1 METKNLFLSCD
12 WGSSSFRLRIIEAP
26 SLKLIEEETSNEGIK
41 NTFELWKETAN
52 PGDDRYPFYL
62 EIIDFHIKNL
72 EKWLNVSLDNV
83 PIIVSGMASSSIGM
97 MELAYSDIP
106 IRTDGSD
113 LNKKFVPAPAKFK
126 HDILIISGAKTPDD
140 VMRGEEIQLVGAI
153 EADDDGGEKL
163 YVFTGTHSKH
173 ILVKDGK
180 AIGFRTYMTG
190 EFFDLLYKHS
200 LLTTGLEKGQ
210 GFLYPENRESFE
222 SGVRD
227 SCKYSLLH
235 STFLTRVNYLLKK
248 RSKQENYYYLSG
260 LLIGYEL
267 GDLLSYHSSRVHLVS
282 NEPLSVYYETAF
294 NVLNTNS
301 SAAMVVQSADEAL
314 IRGQWK
320 MLSEGA
326 AAPRVA
332 KS

>member
-12 WGSSSFRLRIIEAP
+12 WGSSNFRLRVIEAP
-26 SLKLIEEETSNEGIK
+26 SLKIIEEEASNEGIK
-41 NTFELWKETAN
+41 NTFERWKQTGN
-52 PGDDRYPFYL
+52 TGDDRYPFYL

-72 EKWLNVSLDNV
+72 EKLLNVSLDKV
-83 PIIVSGMASSSIGM
+83 PVIISGMASSSIGM
-97 MELAYSDIP
+97 LELAYSDIP
-106 IRTDGSD
+106 IRTDASD
-113 LNKKFVPAPAKFK
+113 LNKRFIPATAKFK
-126 HDILIISGAKTPDD
+126 HDMLIISGAKTPDD
-140 VMRGEEIQLVGAI
+140 VMRGEETQLVGAI
-153 EADDDGGEKL
+153 EPDDDGGEKL

-173 ILVKDGK
+173 ILVRDGK

-200 LLTTGLEKGQ
+200 LLATALEEGQ
-210 GFLYPENRESFE
+210 GFFYPENREPFE

-227 SCKYSLLH
+227 SGKSSLLH
-235 STFLTRVNYLLKK
+235 SAFLTRVNYLLKK

-267 GDLLSYHSSRVHLVS
+267 GDLLSYHRRRVHLVS
-282 NEPLSVYYETAF
+282 NETLAVYYETAF

-301 SAAMVVQSADEAL
+301 AAAMVVQSADEAL

-320 MLSEGA
+320 MLLEG
-326 AAPRVA
+326 R
-332 KS
+332 